1 MTDTFEA
8 IDVIDE
14 LADITE
20 GGALDTLRRRRP
32 VTRAQLQASSDAL
45 FTPLDDSEVSVAE
58 RLLVAAFA
66 TRLTADDATAARYA
80 ALAAEADADR
90 TEIVLAEAA
99 AAAAPGPFGAYVEAG
114 LRAESLDGPR
124 YSPSPQVT
132 APVGARLAAALA
144 HTQLL
149 VSRPREASGD
159 ALDRLLEAG
168 WSTDAIITL
177 SQLISFLA
185 FQQRVATGLRVL
197 AASAGA
203 SDIDDDTEE
212 AAA

>member
-1 MTDTFEA
+1 MTDTTEA

-14 LADITE
+14 LADISE
-20 GGALDTLRRRRP
+20 GSALDTLRRRRP

-45 FTPLDDSEVSVAE
+45 FTPLDDAEVSVAE

-80 ALAAEADADR
+80 AHAAAVDAER
-90 TEIVLAEAA
+90 TQIVLAEAA
-99 AAAAPGPFGAYVEAG
+99 AAAAPGPFGAYVEVG
-114 LRAESLDGPR
+114 LRSESLDGLR
-124 YSPSPQVT
+124 YAPSPEV
-132 APVGARLAAALA
+132 AASLGERLAAALA

-149 VSRPREASGD
+149 VSRPREASAE

-168 WSTDAIITL
+168 WSTGGIITL

-185 FQQRVATGLRVL
+185 FQQRVAAGLRVL

-203 SDIDDDTEE
+203 SDNDSEE